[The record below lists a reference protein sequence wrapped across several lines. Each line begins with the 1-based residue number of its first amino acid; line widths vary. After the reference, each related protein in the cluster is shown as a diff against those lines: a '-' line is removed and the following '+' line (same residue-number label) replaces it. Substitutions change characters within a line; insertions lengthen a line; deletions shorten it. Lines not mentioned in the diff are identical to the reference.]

1 MRQPGDATKSRRSLT
16 FAGSSGRTR
25 AQIASVDELRPF
37 ALEAVGSGRPSLAQS
52 GARCLPRLHTVPPND
67 SLPLRC
73 DESVGSAVRGE
84 SVVRTQQ
91 RCSVRLKDT
100 TAVVDSC
107 TQSQGVGIPAPKA
120 QAHGKVT
127 ASEGQV
133 VGRSQ
138 LGRASTM
145 GCKRANESS
154 GGDVDA
160 GLRMALALQSDG
172 TAGALGGQIRRAGT
186 LRMARSKSVLK
197 TYAAFEGCVAVRDV
211 GNREPAGL

>member
-1 MRQPGDATKSRRSLT
+1 
-16 FAGSSGRTR
+16 
-25 AQIASVDELRPF
+25 
-37 ALEAVGSGRPSLAQS
+37 
-52 GARCLPRLHTVPPND
+52 
-67 SLPLRC
+67 
-73 DESVGSAVRGE
+73 
-84 SVVRTQQ
+84 
-91 RCSVRLKDT
+91 
-100 TAVVDSC
+100 
-107 TQSQGVGIPAPKA
+107 
-120 QAHGKVT
+120 
-127 ASEGQV
+127 
-133 VGRSQ
+133 
-138 LGRASTM
+138 M